1 MEAILYTIGY
11 EGTNLDSFCKCLEQN
26 NISVVADVRQLP
38 LSRKRGFSKTG
49 LAEFLNSK
57 NIDYINYRELGA
69 NKRLRNRLKQDG
81 DYPAFFKAIA
91 QSLLNHQERLAEINQ
106 MLCEGKNV
114 ALMCFE
120 KNVEICH
127 RKIVA
132 KGVKNINSNGLK
144 IKHLAA

>member
-11 EGTNLDSFCKCLEQN
+11 EGISLDSFCKCLELN

-38 LSRKRGFSKTG
+38 LSRKRGFSKTALG
-49 LAEFLNSK
+49 EFLHSK

-69 NKRLRNRLKQDG
+69 NKRLRNRLKEDG

-91 QSLLNHQERLAEINQ
+91 RSLLNHQERLAEINQ
-106 MLCEGKNV
+106 MLYEGKNV

-132 KGVKNINSNGLK
+132 NAVEKINGNDLK
-144 IKHLAA
+144 TKHLAA